1 MQYIIYQ
8 VLDVIKQLWIDC
20 QQYDGGKL
28 QFLEDIYSLLTI
40 GQSIIFVGTKRD
52 ADSVHRTLTDSGYT
66 CSLLHSGV
74 DNVDRDRTMEAFRKM
89 ESNVL
94 ITTNVLARGV
104 DVDNVCLV
112 VNYDV
117 PVDKDGQ
124 PDFETYLHR
133 IGRTGRFGRKGTA
146 ISLIGDQRS
155 IEVLA
160 AIEAHFSSGGKEMI
174 QMAVSDP
181 ELLAE
186 ALEI

>member
-1 MQYIIYQ
+1 M
-8 VLDVIKQLWIDC
+8 
-20 QQYDGGKL
+20 
-28 QFLEDIYSLLTI
+28 
-40 GQSIIFVGTKRD
+40 
-52 ADSVHRTLTDSGYT
+52 
-66 CSLLHSGV
+66 
-74 DNVDRDRTMEAFRKM
+74 
-89 ESNVL
+89 
-94 ITTNVLARGV
+94 LARGV